1 MAQMAANEKAED
13 LCEPFARAVHAWRGY
28 LSGQR
33 GRSEHTLR
41 AYCADVTDMLV
52 YATSRGVH
60 DPAQLSL
67 TLLRGWLADQSA
79 RGLSRS
85 SLARRAAAARGF
97 TRWAHDRGLIPT
109 DVGSRLASPR
119 SARSLPTVLSR
130 AQMDQL
136 LDEAAHAAADEDPIA
151 LRDHAMLEM
160 LYGTGIRVSE
170 LGAANLDDVDLPRR
184 TVRVLG
190 KGGKE
195 RVVPFGIPAEQAL
208 IRWQEHGRPALVQA
222 HSGLALFLGARG
234 GRIDVR
240 TVRGVVSTIAHRAHI
255 DVTLSPHDLRHSA
268 ATHVLEGGADLRA
281 VQELLGHAS
290 LGSTQIYT
298 HVSVERLRAVMEQA
312 HPRA

>member
-1 MAQMAANEKAED
+1 MGAGEQAEE
-13 LCEPFARAVHAWRGY
+13 LREPSARILQDWRGY

-33 GRSEHTLR
+33 GRSEHTVR
-41 AYCADVTDMLV
+41 AYCTDVADLLG
-52 YATSRGVH
+52 YAASRGVY

-67 TLLRGWLADQSA
+67 ALLRGWLADQSA

-97 TRWAHDRGLIPT
+97 TRWAHERGVIPT
-109 DVGSRLASPR
+109 DIGSRLASPR
-119 SARSLPTVLSR
+119 WARALPTVLSR
-130 AQMDQL
+130 PQIDHL
-136 LDEAAHAAADEDPIA
+136 LDEAAHAAEDDDPIA

-170 LGAANLDDVDLPRR
+170 LVSTDLADTDLSRR

-190 KGGKE
+190 KGARE
-195 RVVPFGIPAEQAL
+195 RMVPFGIPAEQAL
-208 IRWQEHGRPALVQA
+208 IRWQERGRPTLVQA
-222 HSGLALFLGARG
+222 HSGTALFLGARG

-240 TVRGVVSTIAHRAHI
+240 TVRGVVNSIARRAHI
-255 DVTLSPHDLRHSA
+255 DVSLSPHDLRHSA

-298 HVSVERLRAVMEQA
+298 HVSVERLRAVMDQA